1 MACVFA
7 KGKKGIEMEE
17 QNRTFDIRFF
27 DLWTV
32 LKRCWWLMLAVLVV
46 VGSSTYLIMKQTHD
60 PKYTSTATIYVTG
73 GAAETDKVTTSNVS
87 IATTL
92 VKDFDVLIKSNNILQ
107 GVYNRTGAMLTT
119 DQLKSMVSIT
129 NPTGTRVLQ
138 ISVTAGDPV
147 SAEMLANAF
156 ADVTC
161 EHFNALFTVKNENGT
176 VEEQTMVRVFDPAV
190 TPKRESN
197 PVSKLMVLLIAA
209 GCAMVVY
216 LVYFVLFLLDD
227 KINDADDVQKYLKL
241 NILGEIPNRA
251 DVGKKKG
258 KYSYYAAYTSDG
270 SGASASTGASG
281 K

>member
-1 MACVFA
+1 
-7 KGKKGIEMEE
+7 MEE
-17 QNRTFDIRFF
+17 QNKTFDIRFL

-32 LKRCWWLMLAVLVV
+32 LKRCWLIMLAVLVV
-46 VGSSTYLIMKQTHD
+46 VGLGTYLIMKQTHD

-119 DQLKSMVSIT
+119 EQLKNMVSIT

-147 SAEMLANAF
+147 SAQVLANAF

-161 EHFNALFTVKNENGT
+161 EHFNALYTVKNDDGT
-176 VEEQTMVRVFDPAV
+176 VTEQNMVRVFDPAI
-190 TPKRESN
+190 TPKKESN
-197 PVSKLMVLLIAA
+197 PVSKLVVLLIAA
-209 GCAMVVY
+209 GCAMLVY

-227 KINDADDVQKYLKL
+227 KINDADDVQKYLKI

-251 DVGKKKG
+251 EVGKRKG
-258 KYSYYAAYTSDG
+258 KYGYYASYTSD
-270 SGASASTGASG
+270 STGASASTGATG